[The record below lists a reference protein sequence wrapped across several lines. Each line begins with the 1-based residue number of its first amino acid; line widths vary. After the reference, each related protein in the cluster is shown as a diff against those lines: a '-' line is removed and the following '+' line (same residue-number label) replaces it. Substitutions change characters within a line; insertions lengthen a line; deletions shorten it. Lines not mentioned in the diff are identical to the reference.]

1 MTSSSRRGPLL
12 LPHLQY
18 PAPDDGEDQADEED
32 EGDGDPVLHRG
43 PVVSEE
49 DPDMFD
55 GDEDREDTPGDQEAE
70 AGLETADYQQHR
82 AHQAEQSIEDG
93 VLE

>member
-1 MTSSSRRGPLL
+1 
-12 LPHLQY
+12 
-18 PAPDDGEDQADEED
+18 
-32 EGDGDPVLHRG
+32 
-43 PVVSEE
+43 
-49 DPDMFD
+49 MFD
-55 GDEDREDTPGDQEAE
+55 GYEDREDTPGDQEAE